1 MHRIDA
7 AEFRDLSKLL
17 RARCPIGD
25 SSLIDLLLQTRLS
38 TGVKWDP
45 LLPLYI
51 DCLCKRGGVQ
61 ISTVLAS
68 LLRHSSILDK
78 PSPGADVAAIKKRAK
93 CYTLMTDIKVIQD
106 AMLSISTGA
115 TVKSLLE
122 AIQVFSATADWI
134 QAIIAWHNS
143 HLDAD
148 QPVGLM
154 ASPDAVLLYESLGF
168 LLAALS
174 GTQRGLEVLSSHSH
188 DGTFS
193 AFFFVRALLIVC
205 SAQGQDWTGS
215 FSLPATLRRGLACS
229 PQSLGQR
236 AKGVQPVR
244 PAAVQVGSQHDGQRQ
259 CQRA

>member
-1 MHRIDA
+1 MHPRNTDRAAATSQWKAFFDRCLVHRIDA

-17 RARCPIGD
+17 LARCPIGD
-25 SSLIDLLLQTRLS
+25 ASLIDLLLQTRLS

-51 DCLCKRGGVQ
+51 DCLCKMGGVQ
-61 ISTVLAS
+61 ISAVLAS
-68 LLRHSSILDK
+68 LLKHSSILDK

-93 CYTLMTDIKVIQD
+93 CYTLMTDSKVIQD

-143 HLDAD
+143 
-148 QPVGLM
+148 
-154 ASPDAVLLYESLGF
+154 SPDAVLLYESLGF

-174 GTQRGLEVLSSHSH
+174 GTQRGLEVLASNSH
-188 DGTFS
+188 DGTLQL
-193 AFFFVRALLIVC
+193 FFL
-205 SAQGQDWTGS
+205 
-215 FSLPATLRRGLACS
+215 
-229 PQSLGQR
+229 SLGL
-236 AKGVQPVR
+236 
-244 PAAVQVGSQHDGQRQ
+244 
-259 CQRA
+259 C